1 MCTRRFALEG
11 MSIGWCRSVLDGV
24 GAVFVDLIIKIWWVI
39 PLIVIVTLLKLP
51 VVKGMFGELLV
62 VLMLRLFLSKDRYHR
77 LHNVTLPTIDGTTQI
92 DHVVVSEFGIFVIET
107 KNMRGWIFG
116 SEKQAQWTQ
125 KIFKKNIRFQNPLRQ
140 NFKHTKAVETVT
152 GLESDR
158 VHSVVVFVGDST
170 FKTPMP
176 NNVVYGGGL
185 VRFIKSFQEL
195 ILSEE
200 DVALAMDSIRNGKHA
215 TNGQTHKDHV
225 ARLKTRS
232 DESASRLCPRCGEAL
247 VIRQVRKGV
256 NAGAKFW
263 GCSAY
268 PRCRAVQNISV

>member
-1 MCTRRFALEG
+1 
-11 MSIGWCRSVLDGV
+11 MSVVFYGVLTGV
-24 GAVFVDLIIKIWWVI
+24 GGMFVDLIIQIWWVI
-39 PLIVIVTLLKLP
+39 PLLVFISLLKLP
-51 VVKGMFGELLV
+51 VVKGMVGELFV
-62 VLMLRLFLSKDRYHR
+62 VLMLRLFLNKNRYHR
-77 LHNVTLPTIDGTTQI
+77 LHNITLPTIDGTTQI
-92 DHVVVSEFGIFVIET
+92 DHIVVSEFGIFVIET

-116 SEKQAQWTQ
+116 SEKKAQWTQ

-140 NFKHTKAVETVT
+140 NFKHTKAVEVVT

-176 NNVVYGGGL
+176 SNIVHGGGL
-185 VRFIKSFQEL
+185 VRFIKSYKEP

-215 TNGQTHKDHV
+215 SNWQAHKDHV

-232 DESASRLCPRCGEAL
+232 DENAARLCPRCGETL
-247 VIRQVRKGV
+247 VIRQVRSGAK
-256 NAGAKFW
+256 AGEKFW

-268 PRCRAVQNISV
+268 PRCRAVQKISV